1 MDCAVG
7 AWCEDAAVRTSS
19 LEVNSRPLVRVLES
33 ARPLDLHSTLAP
45 MRHGPADP
53 AFRAGTSGSIW
64 WSARTPDGAVSV
76 RFLQTGPRMVA
87 AAAWGDGASWAV
99 DRLPDLVGEHDNLTG
114 FAPVHRAIARSWH
127 ERPGWRLGRGRP
139 VVDTV
144 VAVVL
149 EQKVTSKEAHRSWRE
164 LLHRFGEPA
173 PGPTPA
179 GMRVPL
185 TAAGWLGLPS
195 WAWHLAGVGPERA
208 RAATG
213 ACRIASRL
221 VQAAGTGTAALD
233 RALRSV
239 PGIGVWTSAEVRQ
252 RVLGDPDA
260 VSVGDYHLPGVVGWA
275 LTGAKTDDA
284 GMLALLE
291 PYRGHRHRA
300 VRLVELAG
308 SGPPRR
314 APRFSPRDYR
324 SM

>member
-1 MDCAVG
+1 M
-7 AWCEDAAVRTSS
+7 RTSS
-19 LEVNSRPLVRVLES
+19 PAVSSAPLIRVVDS
-33 ARPLDLHSTLAP
+33 ARPIELRSTLGP
-45 MRHGPADP
+45 LRHGWGDP
-53 AFRAGTSGSIW
+53 AFRAGTNGSLW
-64 WSARTPDGAVSV
+64 WAARTSDGPVSI
-76 RFLQTGPRMVA
+76 RFLQTGPRTVA
-87 AAAWGDGASWAV
+87 AAAWGSGAGWAMH
-99 DRLPDLVGEHDNLTG
+99 RLPELLGEHDDLTG
-114 FAPVHRAIARSWH
+114 FTPRHPTIARSLR

-149 EQKVTSKEAHRSWRE
+149 EQKVTGTEAHRSWRE
-164 LLHRFGEPA
+164 LLQRFGEPA

-185 TAAGWLGLPS
+185 SAAEWLALPS
-195 WAWHLAGVGPERA
+195 WDWHLAGVGPERA

-221 VQAAGTGTAALD
+221 AAAAEAGSDELD

-260 VSVGDYHLPGVVGWA
+260 VSVGDYHLPSVVGWA
-275 LTGAKTDDA
+275 LSGAKTDDA

-308 SGPPRR
+308 SAARPPRHG
-314 APRFSPRDYR
+314 PRFSPRDYR
-324 SM
+324 AM